1 MANNGG
7 LQPNSI
13 DAPIN
18 EIEGLESYLGFQ
30 PLLFALSSLP
40 KDDCIATKGVRGRI

>member
-1 MANNGG
+1 MTNNGG
-7 LQPNSI
+7 LQPNSV

-30 PLLFALSSLP
+30 SLSFALSSLP
-40 KDDCIATKGVRGRI
+40 KDDCIAAKGIRSRI

>member
-7 LQPNSI
+7 LQPNSA

-30 PLLFALSSLP
+30 PLLFDFISLLT
-40 KDDCIATKGVRGRI
+40 DCR

>member
-7 LQPNSI
+7 LQPNSVDTPI
-13 DAPIN
+13 DD
-18 EIEGLESYLGFQ
+18 IEGLESYLGFQ

-40 KDDCIATKGVRGRI
+40 KDDCIATKGIRSRI

>member
-7 LQPNSI
+7 LQPNSV

-30 PLLFALSSLP
+30 PLLFASSGFWSDKFCHLRL
-40 KDDCIATKGVRGRI
+40 GF

>member
-7 LQPNSI
+7 LQPNSV

-30 PLLFALSSLP
+30 PLLFAPSFLS
-40 KDDCIATKGVRGRI
+40 KDDRMVAKEVRGRI

>member
-1 MANNGG
+1 VANNGG
-7 LQPNSI
+7 LQPNSVDTPI
-13 DAPIN
+13 D

-40 KDDCIATKGVRGRI
+40 KDDCIAAKGVRSRI